1 MKIQGLLFRKYVL
14 VFAVVLGG
22 MLIVQDLIELYFSY
36 REDKAVLMRLQEEKA
51 AAAALRIEHFIREIQ
66 GQIGWASHYSSMA
79 LEQTAEQRRF
89 EYRWILR
96 QVTAITEISYLDSTG
111 KEHLR
116 VSRLAMDEVGSQ
128 KDYSKEPQFRE
139 AIAGKVYFGP
149 VYFRKESEPYMTLAM
164 KWRGPDAGVT
174 VAELNLKLVWDVV
187 SQIKVGQQGYAYVV
201 DPRGI
206 LIAHPDTSLVLQ
218 KTDLS
223 RLPQVQAALSNR
235 QGPGAETSQ
244 VGFGQDLRGGSV
256 ITASSLISAL
266 GWSVLVEQPV
276 REAFAP
282 LYESILRTFVLLIF
296 GLGLAFAAS
305 LILARTI
312 VRPIQALQAGVARIG
327 AGALDQRIE
336 VRTGD
341 ELEMLAEQFNRMAAQ
356 LKELYA
362 NLEQKVEV
370 RTRELT
376 EALEHLK
383 ALGEV
388 SRAVSST
395 LNLETVLTTIV
406 TQAVQLSGTAGGV
419 VYEYDEAK
427 QEFYPRVT
435 HQMGEELV
443 EAVRGTPIRLGEAA
457 IGQAAVSRAP
467 RQVPDTLDEH
477 DYGAKHLQ
485 PILARLGYRSL
496 LAVPLMREERIVGG
510 LVVWRREPGKFS
522 VEVVNL
528 LQTFATHSVLAIE
541 NARLFREIE
550 EKGRELETASKHKSQ
565 FLANMSHELRTP
577 LNAILGYT
585 ELILDNICGD
595 VSEKVRDVL
604 TRLEKSGR
612 HLLALI
618 NDVLDLSKIE
628 AGQLTLSLN
637 NYSMQDVVQTVFM
650 GVESLAAEKK
660 LDLKAAV
667 APDLPPG
674 HGDERRLSQVLLNLV
689 GNAIKFTETGEV
701 RVEVKVSDGAF
712 RVAVSDTGPGIALSD
727 QARIFEEFHQVD
739 SSSTRKKGG
748 TGLGLSIAK
757 RIVEMHGGRIWVES
771 SPGKGST
778 FWFTLPFRVK
788 RHRTAA

>member
-22 MLIVQDLIELYFSY
+22 MLIVQNLIELYFSY

-79 LEQTAEQRRF
+79 LEQTAEQRRY

-149 VYFRKESEPYMTLAM
+149 VYFRKESEPYMTLAT

-282 LYESILRTFVLLIF
+282 LYESILRTLVLLIF

-362 NLEQKVEV
+362 NLEQKVEA

-667 APDLPPG
+667 AQDLPPG

>member
-22 MLIVQDLIELYFSY
+22 MLIVQNLIELYFSY

-89 EYRWILR
+89 EYRWILHK
-96 QVTAITEISYLDSTG
+96 VTAITEISYLDSTG

-149 VYFRKESEPYMTLAM
+149 VYFRKESEPYMTLAT

-282 LYESILRTFVLLIF
+282 LYESILRTLVLLIF

-362 NLEQKVEV
+362 NLEQKVEA

-427 QEFYPRVT
+427 QEFYPRIT

-667 APDLPPG
+667 AQDLPPG

>member
-22 MLIVQDLIELYFSY
+22 MLIVQNLIELYFSY

-149 VYFRKESEPYMTLAM
+149 VYFRKESEPYMTLAT

-282 LYESILRTFVLLIF
+282 LYESILRTLVLLIF

-362 NLEQKVEV
+362 NLEQKVEA

-427 QEFYPRVT
+427 QEFYPRIT

-496 LAVPLMREERIVGG
+496 LAVPLLREERIVGG

-667 APDLPPG
+667 AQDLPPG

-739 SSSTRKKGG
+739 SSSIRKKGG